1 MKLYG
6 LVISLGCIFPLCVIG
21 GVSDLTDSERIKV
34 VDGLRNYDAG
44 EDLHFIDLDGD
55 GRDEVIV
62 ALRGVD
68 SKYGCQWLAYSV
80 GGDLKLT
87 EISDSKNS
95 EFFFHIRGVY
105 IAELANGRKLL
116 VCRDFLR
123 GPNCYNFFY
132 LNRDGRVVRVM
143 LKNGIDDILR
153 NADFVRL
160 KRAMKKSAEST
171 ISKCLSA
178 DKGEEVRDDYIS
190 RLSKSSADIAVEE
203 IMVLDMGVNKDG
215 IRAIYVTS
223 SVERIADEIFRWHLY
238 LVRDNEGVRLKESEV
253 YTFETKYARES
264 LLGVCEASR
273 AEFYEVRTASEGSIP
288 IVAEYK
294 ANRLAS
300 KAFSSL
306 LSEEDLDAR
315 IQLLKE
321 GITEDEWAF
330 GFEEKNKT
338 KAPRDLRQ
346 YANDLFLEEVLE
358 IKRVRCKTY
367 KLE

>member
-1 MKLYG
+1 MKFLTFILSLLLVLPLYAKDC
-6 LVISLGCIFPLCVIG
+6 ITSLT
-21 GVSDLTDSERIKV
+21 SDEKANIAKEL
-34 VDGLRNYDAG
+34 GNYEEG
-44 EDLHFIDLDGD
+44 EALHFIDLNGD
-55 GRDEVIV
+55 GREEVIV
-62 ALRGVD
+62 ALRCVD
-68 SKYGCQWLAYSV
+68 SKYGCQWLVYAV
-80 GGDLKLT
+80 GKGLKLT
-87 EISDSKNS
+87 VISDSRNS

-105 IAELANGRKLL
+105 IAKLANDRELL

-171 ISKCLSA
+171 ISQCLSA
-178 DKGEEVRDDYIS
+178 DKGAEVRDDYIS
-190 RLSKSSADIAVEE
+190 RLSKSSSDIAVEE

-253 YTFETKYARES
+253 YTFETKNARES

-300 KAFSSL
+300 KAFPSL